1 MGAAAARGMGWMF
14 ASNLS
19 AKVLTVVAQVVALAV
34 LSQEQMGLFALA
46 LAVQMFVQTFR
57 DGGLREWLVARAE
70 RYGELSG
77 TTYWLAFTINCAVAL
92 LLVGAGWVVG
102 WAYQAPELIWLMVVS
117 ASALPLGTPAVIL
130 SAKLRLD
137 HRFKDLARIS
147 ALSAF
152 ARYSS
157 QIVFCLTGFGAMA
170 MVLPIVVNTVVE
182 WWLTIRAERT
192 PPRPWRQAAEPSR
205 WRGILTDTIWL
216 ILASSTIGI
225 VNQGYLALSGFEKAE
240 LGQYNTAVLVLMQVE
255 TLLTMSI
262 MAVALPVFTR
272 QRDDTPRLASTALR
286 LVRSMAL
293 LGAVL
298 CGGAAVTFP
307 HIETAVFGG
316 KWSEVALPL
325 AILAVAYP
333 LRTILLCVPH
343 CLLQA
348 QHRFR
353 DLFFLWLRNCIGLL
367 TVTLLAGRLWPTPT
381 GLATFVAA
389 YLALT
394 SLLSTTLTLRPLG
407 ISATSTLRACLAA
420 LLLAGLAGAAAWATG
435 RVATPTVALLADTLA
450 PARAL
455 ADGLI
460 GPPEP
465 SRLAVLIRGGV
476 LAAVC
481 GGVFSVLMVAL
492 LRLVLPGHLR
502 DLLGVLP
509 ARLAG
514 PAGKVLRLG

>member
-1 MGAAAARGMGWMF
+1 MGASAARGMGWMF

-19 AKVLTVVAQVVALAV
+19 AKVLTVAAQVVALAV

-57 DGGLREWLVARAE
+57 DGGLREWLVSRAE
-70 RYGELSG
+70 RYGELAG
-77 TTYWLAFTINCAVAL
+77 ITYWLAFTINCAVAL
-92 LLVGAGWVVG
+92 LLVAAGWVVG
-102 WAYQAPELIWLMVVS
+102 WAYDAPELIWLMIIS

-130 SAKLRLD
+130 SAKLRLE

-152 ARYSS
+152 ARYTS

-182 WWLTIRAERT
+182 WWLTIRADRT
-192 PPRPWRQAAEPSR
+192 PPRPWSLPAQPSR
-205 WRGILTDTIWL
+205 WRGILIDTLWL
-216 ILASSTIGI
+216 ILTSSTIGI

-298 CGGAAVTFP
+298 CGGAAVTFA
-307 HIETAVFGG
+307 HLETAVFGG
-316 KWSEVALPL
+316 KWAEVSLPL

-353 DLFFLWLRNCIGLL
+353 DLFFLWLRNCAGLL
-367 TVTLLAGRLWPTPT
+367 IVTLLAGRFWPTPT
-381 GLATFVAA
+381 GLATFVAV
-389 YLALT
+389 YLAAT

-407 ISATSTLRACLAA
+407 IAPASTLRACLAA
-420 LLLAGLAGAAAWATG
+420 LLLAALAAAAGWAAAE
-435 RVATPTVALLADTLA
+435 VATPSVVNLVQTLA
-450 PARAL
+450 PARPL

-465 SRLAVLIRGGV
+465 GRLGLLLQGAA
-476 LAAVC
+476 LATIA
-481 GGVFSVLMVAL
+481 GGVFSGIMATL
-492 LRLVLPGHLR
+492 LRLALPDHLR
-502 DLLGVLP
+502 DLLSVMP

-514 PAGKVLRLG
+514 PAGRLLRLT